1 MQHFAETGHHATKIL
16 HLETDFDEKIEVME
30 QTIH

>member
-16 HLETDFDEKIEVME
+16 HLETDFDEKI
-30 QTIH
+30 